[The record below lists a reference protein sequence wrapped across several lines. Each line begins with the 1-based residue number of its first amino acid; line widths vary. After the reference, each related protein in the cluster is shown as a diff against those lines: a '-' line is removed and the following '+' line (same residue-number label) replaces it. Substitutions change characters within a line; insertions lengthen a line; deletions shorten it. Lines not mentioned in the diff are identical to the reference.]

1 MTKIYATFL
10 PLLFTAALFAQS
22 NAAVQPNTVIPYGD
36 NAGAGHYVK
45 LRGINMYYE
54 TYGSGEPLLII
65 HGNSGSIADFENQI
79 PFFAKNYKVIVAD
92 SRDHGKTLDTLHMN
106 DSLSYE
112 MMSDDYAELLAQLH
126 IDSAYVIGWSDGG
139 INGLLL
145 AMRHPEKVKKL
156 AVTGANLWIDSTTV
170 EPFIIK
176 AFTMQ
181 YKMLKFRKPSVERT
195 VLLRHYNLL
204 LTQPNIKPEELKQ
217 VKCPTLV
224 MAGDRDVIKPEHTL
238 LIARS
243 IPKSNLWISPNSG
256 HGLPVMENKDKFNS
270 EVAQFFKTPFKKIE
284 GYGFLQH

>member
-1 MTKIYATFL
+1 MRKSYATFL
-10 PLLFTAALFAQS
+10 PLLFAAASFAQSGAAGQS
-22 NAAVQPNTVIPYGD
+22 NAAIPYGD
-36 NAGAGHYVK
+36 NAKAGNYIK

-79 PFFAKNYKVIVAD
+79 PFFAKKYKVIVAD
-92 SRDHGKTLDTLHMN
+92 SRDHGKTLDTLHMD

-126 IDSAYVIGWSDGG
+126 IDSAFVIGWSDGG

-156 AVTGANLWIDSTTV
+156 AVTGANLWIDSTSV

-176 AFTMQ
+176 TFTMQ
-181 YKMLKFRKPSVERT
+181 YKMMKFRKPSVERT
-195 VLLRHYNLL
+195 VLMRHYNLL

-224 MAGDRDVIKPEHTL
+224 MAGDRDAIKPEHTV

-256 HGLPVMENKDKFNS
+256 HSLPDMKNKDKFNA
-270 EVAQFFKTPFKKIE
+270 EVEIFFTTPYKKIE
-284 GYGFLQH
+284 GWGFLQN